1 MKKNII
7 YGIGA
12 CLAALCISS
21 CDPNADLILEND
33 KSGTAGDPFT
43 TINQYAV
50 GGTYNPDNDTRLR
63 FTFNGNVAEAYYL
76 VELSSEKSK
85 FIEENG
91 EQAYMQRVVDNGTS
105 ITIEE
110 ETRSADVVI
119 TGISG
124 ENAIT
129 VVSVGKDKK
138 MTANTTFFTGITWM
152 DVCTGTYYTSV
163 LPSFPL
169 GIPAQLPNKKLQVA
183 DVNPNMYRIVD
194 LYKSGY
200 SLKFTKIENS
210 GVNEGGKF
218 NMIRVQMQ
226 EIGVNFGAYG
236 PLYIQDIGYWQGD
249 DSFVLAGGFHG
260 GMYEDN
266 SIFFYNVYCIS
277 TGQYLDY
284 KKEYFIPN
292 AE

>member
-21 CDPNADLILEND
+21 CDPNADVIIEND
-33 KSGTAGDPFT
+33 NSGTTGEPYA
-43 TINQYAV
+43 TINQYTV
-50 GGTYNPDNDTRLR
+50 DGDYNPDNDTRLR
-63 FTFNGNVAEAYYL
+63 VTFNGNVSEAYYL
-76 VELSSEKSK
+76 VELSAEKK
-85 FIEENG
+85 QFIEENG

-110 ETRSADVVI
+110 ETRSADIII
-119 TGISG
+119 TGIAG
-124 ENAIT
+124 ENDIT

-138 MTANTTFFTGITWM
+138 MKANTAFFTGITWM
-152 DVCTGTYYTSV
+152 DVCTGTYYTTV
-163 LPSFPL
+163 LTPY

-226 EIGVNFGAYG
+226 EIGLNFGEYG
-236 PLYIQDIGYWQGD
+236 PLYIQDIGYWRGD
-249 DSFVLAGGFHG
+249 DSFVLAGDFHG

-266 SIFFYNVYCIS
+266 SIFFYHAYCIS
-277 TGQYLDY
+277 TGQALDY
-284 KKEYFIPN
+284 KKEYFIPD

>member
-21 CDPNADLILEND
+21 CDPNADVILEND
-33 KSGTAGDPFT
+33 NSGTTGEPYA
-43 TINQYAV
+43 TINQYTV
-50 GGTYNPDNDTRLR
+50 DGDYNPDNDTRLR
-63 FTFNGNVAEAYYL
+63 VTFNENVSEAYYL
-76 VELSSEKSK
+76 VELSAEKEQ

-110 ETRSADVVI
+110 ETRSADIII
-119 TGISG
+119 TGLAG
-124 ENAIT
+124 ENDIT

-138 MTANTTFFTGITWM
+138 MKANTAFFTGITWM

-163 LPSFPL
+163 LTPL
-169 GIPAQLPNKKLQVA
+169 GIPAELPNKKLQVA

-200 SLKFTKIENS
+200 SLKFTKIENT
-210 GVNEGGKF
+210 GVDKGGKF
-218 NMIRVQMQ
+218 NMIREEWQP
-226 EIGVNFGAYG
+226 IGLNYAQYG
-236 PLYIQDIGYWQGD
+236 LYIQDIGYWQGD
-249 DSFVLAGGFHG
+249 DSFVLAGGYHG

-266 SIFFYNVYCIS
+266 SIFFFHAYCIDD
-277 TGQYLDY
+277 GRALPNGYNY
-284 KKEYFIPN
+284 EYFIPN

>member
-50 GGTYNPDNDTRLR
+50 DGTYNPDNDTRLR
-63 FTFNGNVAEAYYL
+63 FTFNDNVAEAYYL

-91 EQAYMQRVVDNGTS
+91 EQAYMQRVVDNGTF

-152 DVCTGTYYTSV
+152 DVCTGTYYTTV
-163 LPSFPL
+163 LTPM

-210 GVNEGGKF
+210 GVDDEGAKF
-218 NMIRVQMQ
+218 NKIRVQMQ
-226 EIGVNFGAYG
+226 EIGLNYGSYG

-249 DSFVLAGGFHG
+249 ESFVLAGDYYG

-266 SIFFYNVYCIS
+266 SIFFYHAYCIS
-277 TGQYLDY
+277 TGQALGYNY
-284 KKEYFIPN
+284 EYFIPD